1 MQYKTTYF
9 RISLNH
15 SFSISSSN
23 IHAHEDLRLRDRLEN
38 DVNSWD
44 KEYSSK
50 YNFSIRNMDIEK
62 LEDSYSILI
71 SRYGDKFP
79 GVEILS
85 QHIKYKKIFINKKF
99 PARYTQE
106 HEEELNIHL
115 NSIAQD
121 GWKLHSMQPINK
133 GYISSSDGGHD
144 ILEGFVII
152 WEKE

>member
-15 SFSISSSN
+15 SFSISWRN
-23 IHAHEDLRLRDRLEN
+23 IDAYEDLSFRDLLE
-38 DVNSWD
+38 DHVNNWD
-44 KEYSSK
+44 EKYSSK

-85 QHIKYKKIFINKKF
+85 EHIKYKKKF
-99 PARYTQE
+99 TNLKYPTRYTQE

-133 GYISSSDGGHD
+133 GYISSEGGHD
-144 ILEGFVII
+144 ILEGFVIV